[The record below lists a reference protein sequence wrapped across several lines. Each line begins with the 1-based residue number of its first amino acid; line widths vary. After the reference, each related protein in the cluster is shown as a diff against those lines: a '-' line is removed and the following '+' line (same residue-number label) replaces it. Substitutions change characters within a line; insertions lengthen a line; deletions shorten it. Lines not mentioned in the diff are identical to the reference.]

1 MVFKSTFDAEAEEN
15 YDKLGGKASSKSGS
29 KGQKG
34 NLSTTATDTEA
45 ESILEVDNFESL
57 MLNIDKSELEGFKSG
72 RSSGATTTDFDSE
85 LERSARAFRE
95 EDLFDTKRKSK
106 LQAETKEIDPTQL

>member
-1 MVFKSTFDAEAEEN
+1 
-15 YDKLGGKASSKSGS
+15 
-29 KGQKG
+29 
-34 NLSTTATDTEA
+34 
-45 ESILEVDNFESL
+45 

-106 LQAETKEIDPTQL
+106 LQAETKEIDPTQLQRPVERRGFIRFADYQSKLRMMDTALFLFGLKMHR